1 MTVLTDSAKVTALA
15 GQFVIDLHAE
25 LQARWE
31 AWSLDLEKQ
40 EVHEVVG
47 ALLARQVTLARELAQ
62 APSTWNYH
70 IGPIVLRAMA
80 DAYISLAWVLAD
92 PVERARRFIHYG
104 LGQQKLQLEHRKAEL
119 KDRTPRPGEQQMIEA
134 TERWIDA
141 QRYSFLTE
149 VDVGSWSG
157 VSTREMAE
165 QCGCL
170 DFYNY
175 VYQPFSACAHSM
187 WHHIGKYN
195 VKRCENPLHRY
206 HLVPDDP
213 EYMAD
218 LDLLYLAGKYV
229 AKAFRLFD
237 QKTGVVVSLP
247 SAFTRLE
254 SGMAELARSDADA
267 GPAASPIQT

>member
-1 MTVLTDSAKVTALA
+1 MTVLTDFAKVTALA
-15 GQFVIDLHAE
+15 DQFVSDLHAE

-31 AWSLDLEKQ
+31 AWPLDLEKQ

-80 DAYISLAWVLAD
+80 DVYISLAWVLVN

-104 LGQQKLQLEHRKAEL
+104 LGQEKLQLEHRKAEL
-119 KDRTPRPGEQQMIEA
+119 KDRTPGPEVRRMLEV

-157 VSTREMAE
+157 ASTRQMAE

-213 EYMAD
+213 AYISD
-218 LDLLYLAGKYV
+218 LHLLYLAGKYV
-229 AKAFRLFD
+229 EKAFRLFD
-237 QKTGVVVSLP
+237 QKTGVVVRLP

-254 SGMAELARSDADA
+254 TSMDELARAGPDA
-267 GPAASPIQT
+267 GEKTESNP